1 MLQRCLDNQ
10 RPVVDKLNAKVTSAV
25 ERSGQS
31 TSPLSSKLNEMNDTY
46 RQVQQLA
53 QQRRNELI
61 DKLQQVSDKLGD
73 SDRLFAK
80 TRVIRPTSFKISL
93 NRWQKLDNIFRTEG
107 TMDSEP

>member
-73 SDRLFAK
+73 SDRLLQK
-80 TRVIRPTSFKISL
+80 HVSL
-93 NRWQKLDNIFRTEG
+93 GLLHLKLA
-107 TMDSEP
+107 